1 VDKPVNTKDPL
12 HVPSGP
18 ITRSKAKALKE
29 ALNELVVQISVR
41 AELEDPLEHKKETL
55 LHLIHV

>member
-1 VDKPVNTKDPL
+1 MNTKDPL

-29 ALNELVVQISVR
+29 ALNELVVQISAR